1 MSKMFSQLPSDPEVA
16 AKSPEDMAK
25 IGKELEEFTLKM
37 EEQGIKPEDLL
48 KAILGQE
55 EGGKIA
61 DMAHEVRD
69 SKEAEKAETK
79 GTSKKSQKAAGGSA
93 TTTTGKQT
101 TSFDDTIRRT
111 MSRLNESDSQA
122 KNATSQASNK
132 SEEDMLAE
140 MLKALSSG
148 GEGSDDGV
156 SKMFTDMM
164 HQLTHKDMLYEPM
177 KELNDQYPD
186 WLRENKPP
194 KTSQDEY
201 ARYEK
206 QATIVRD
213 IVSKFEEKDYK
224 DEDERCREYIW
235 NHMQSMQE
243 LGAPPSQLV
252 SSPFGPGTEFGDIP
266 GLGGGGA
273 DQEGCPTQ

>member
-16 AKSPEDMAK
+16 ANSPQDMAK

-48 KAILGQE
+48 KAILGQD

-69 SKEAEKAETK
+69 SKEA
-79 GTSKKSQKAAGGSA
+79 GTVQSKTSGKKSEKAAGASVA
-93 TTTTGKQT
+93 AGKQSA
-101 TSFDDTIRRT
+101 SFDDTIRRT
-111 MSRLNESDSQA
+111 MSRLNESDTQA

-132 SEEDMLAE
+132 SEEDMLAD
-140 MLKALSSG
+140 MLKALNAG
-148 GEGSDDGV
+148 GEGNDDGV

-186 WLRENKPP
+186 WLRDNKPP
-194 KTSQDEY
+194 KTSRDEY
-201 ARYEK
+201 TRYEK
-206 QATIVRD
+206 QAAIVKD
-213 IVSKFEEKDYK
+213 IVSKFEEKGYR
-224 DEDERCREYIW
+224 DEDERCREYVW
-235 NHMQSMQE
+235 NHMQTMQE

-252 SSPFGPGTEFGDIP
+252 STPFGPGTEFGDIP
-266 GLGGGGA
+266 GLGGGGP